1 MMQLKRT
8 WKTYAVWILLSEAL
22 GALSGFLTRS
32 GAEQYSEAIAKPPLS
47 PPPIV
52 FPIVWGILFALM
64 GISAARVWRAPPSK
78 ARTKGLSLFGL
89 QLAFNF
95 FWSILFFNFQVFGIA
110 LIWLLIL
117 WGLILWMIFTFRQV
131 DPLAA
136 WLQVPYLLWVSF
148 AAYLNYGVWRLN

>member
-8 WKTYAVWILLSEAL
+8 WKTYAVWILLSEAV

-64 GISAARVWRAPPSK
+64 GIGAARVYLSHASAARSRAL
-78 ARTKGLSLFGL
+78 AVFFL
-89 QLAFNF
+89 QLGFNF
-95 FWSILFFNFQVFGIA
+95 FWSIIFFN
-110 LIWLLIL
+110 L
-117 WGLILWMIFTFRQV
+117 
-131 DPLAA
+131 
-136 WLQVPYLLWVSF
+136 
-148 AAYLNYGVWRLN
+148 